1 MFVYQGFIHSCLSQK
16 HSKICSAFFVVP
28 FPPQSW
34 QTRGKVS
41 RNFIRNKWNHT
52 KIKTISV
59 ILMVS
64 WIFFLLLFHILYDM
78 NQTPTEPVDQ
88 CFHFFFYQWHVFN
101 VINILWQPWKNVTLN
116 SFILN
121 LGLFSWTL
129 CFVSLFFNF
138 IALYC
143 HLMEYLIVLPVIL
156 AQNINN
162 YLR

>member
-88 CFHFFFYQWHVFN
+88 CFHFFFT
-101 VINILWQPWKNVTLN
+101 NVTLN